1 MERPTILSRNQ
12 LPSWDKFVHSH
23 DLGWICHL
31 SSWKEVL
38 ARTTRIK
45 ACYYLAIVDED
56 TSEIKAGLP
65 IYQIQSLTL
74 NKKLIAAPLT
84 TIYDPLVAN
93 QAQLNLLLKMG
104 QKLALSSG
112 CSELR
117 IKALHM
123 ANLFNDP
130 ALIKDN
136 TFRYHYLDL
145 RQDLDVLWKRAHRS
159 CIRQQVNKAQKN
171 GVQIRLASNKEE
183 LNIFYR
189 LYALTRKRHG
199 LPAIPYVYFETIW
212 DIYQPIGYAYFLL
225 AQYHNATITALM
237 AFRFKDR
244 FSAEAIG
251 WDERYRWLTP
261 SAITF
266 WEAIKLARQLGCQSF
281 DFGRTSIYNES
292 LITFKRHWGTEEMD
306 MPQFSWSNSKKALPD
321 QPPEKKSL
329 KKLSPVF
336 FFKNSP
342 NFIFH
347 KISNFYYKYFSK

>member
-1 MERPTILSRNQ
+1 
-12 LPSWDKFVHSH
+12 
-23 DLGWICHL
+23 
-31 SSWKEVL
+31 
-38 ARTTRIK
+38 
-45 ACYYLAIVDED
+45 
-56 TSEIKAGLP
+56 
-65 IYQIQSLTL
+65 
-74 NKKLIAAPLT
+74 
-84 TIYDPLVAN
+84 
-93 QAQLNLLLKMG
+93 LLR
-104 QKLALSSG
+104 STG
-112 CSELR
+112 CSELQ
-117 IKALHM
+117 IKALHT

-130 ALIKDN
+130 ASIKDN

-145 RQDLDVLWKRAHRS
+145 VQDLDVLWKRAHRS

-281 DFGRTSIYNES
+281 DFGRTSIYNQS
-292 LITFKRHWGTEEMD
+292 LITFKRHWGTEEME
-306 MPQFSWSNSKKALPD
+306 MPQFSWSSSKIASPGR
-321 QPPEKKSL
+321 PPEKKS
-329 KKLSPVF
+329 
-336 FFKNSP
+336 FKNLTPAFLIKCSP
-342 NFIFH
+342 NFIFY
-347 KISNFYYKYFSK
+347 KKSKFYYKNFSQ